1 VRPKSRRAPRT
12 TSTWYA
18 APKAEHLEPVDDL
31 MKTLI
36 SQNGAVS
43 SGHEYLGK
51 VQGHWIAVP
60 ATVGTLTLPPCSR
73 IDLSRS
79 LLTYLCQRSSV
90 EQTVAASYGHDILPF
105 SGLHDFKTWADE
117 APPKGTIYHYPPA
130 RRCGDGHPL

>member
-1 VRPKSRRAPRT
+1 
-12 TSTWYA
+12 
-18 APKAEHLEPVDDL
+18 

-60 ATVGTLTLPPCSR
+60 ATVGTLTLQPCSR
-73 IDLSRS
+73 IDLSKG